1 MKINKIYIK
10 KINLRLPKGKS
21 GGGINWELGISRH
34 TLLYIK
40 EVTNKDLLL
49 STGNYIQYPIK
60 TYNGKDSKKIYMYID
75 S

>member
-1 MKINKIYIK
+1 M
-10 KINLRLPKGKS
+10 

-49 STGNYIQYPIK
+49 STGNYIQYPVK